1 MSRKT
6 HKIIA
11 VIALVI
17 SIIGLVSFIG
27 GIKSVNIG
35 AFVFPLLISGI
46 FFWLY
51 KKSNRDLL

>member
-6 HKIIA
+6 YKIIA
-11 VIALVI
+11 SIALVI

-27 GIKSVNIG
+27 GIRPVNIG

-46 FFWLY
+46 FFCLY
-51 KKSNRDLL
+51 KKHK